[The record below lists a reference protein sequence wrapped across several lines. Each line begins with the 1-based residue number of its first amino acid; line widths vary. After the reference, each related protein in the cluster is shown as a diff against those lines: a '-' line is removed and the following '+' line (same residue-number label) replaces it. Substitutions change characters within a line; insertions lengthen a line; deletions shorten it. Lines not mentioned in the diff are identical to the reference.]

1 MPLDANPV
9 MEWMRTQSAWGVGM
23 VHGPLPSATL
33 PHSVSTEPR
42 HTPQLAL
49 FPFPLVAPD
58 RMILPHLAQGTQHS
72 QADPCPASLQSG
84 VLVFLGL
91 QKSPPSLMWGPHRAT
106 LLIFK
111 GLSFPQQWELP
122 RPSKGEPA

>member
-1 MPLDANPV
+1 MDENTECLGGGD
-9 MEWMRTQSAWGVGM
+9 
-23 VHGPLPSATL
+23 GPQAQLPSATL

-49 FPFPLVAPD
+49 LPFPLVAPD

-84 VLVFLGL
+84 VLMFLGP
-91 QKSPPSLMWGPHRAT
+91 QKSPPGLMWGPHRAT

-122 RPSKGEPA
+122 RPSKGEQA